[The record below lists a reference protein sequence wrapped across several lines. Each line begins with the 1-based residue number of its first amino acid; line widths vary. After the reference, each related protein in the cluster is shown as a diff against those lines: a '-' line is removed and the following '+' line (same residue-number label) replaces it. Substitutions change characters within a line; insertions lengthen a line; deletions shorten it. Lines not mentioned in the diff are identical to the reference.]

1 MPVFEAK
8 VFILDFFHLF
18 DIIGFHTIKFRF
30 PVVVRV
36 HQFTSS
42 PVHQFD
48 YPDRHLLLYVPAPT
62 DVRTVINRCS
72 MNRAFC
78 ISEHNQYVG
87 RTAKLNSP
95 VN

>member
-42 PVHQFD
+42 PVHQF
-48 YPDRHLLLYVPAPT
+48 T
-62 DVRTVINRCS
+62 S
-72 MNRAFC
+72 
-78 ISEHNQYVG
+78 
-87 RTAKLNSP
+87 SP
-95 VN
+95 VHQFTSSTILIDICCSTFQLQQMSER

>member
-42 PVHQFD
+42 PVHQFTSSTILID
-48 YPDRHLLLYVPAPT
+48 
-62 DVRTVINRCS
+62 ICCS
-72 MNRAFC
+72 TFQLQQM
-78 ISEHNQYVG
+78 SE
-87 RTAKLNSP
+87 R
-95 VN
+95 

>member
-42 PVHQFD
+42 PVHQF
-48 YPDRHLLLYVPAPT
+48 T
-62 DVRTVINRCS
+62 S
-72 MNRAFC
+72 
-78 ISEHNQYVG
+78 
-87 RTAKLNSP
+87 SP
-95 VN
+95 VHQFTSSPVHQFTSSPVHQFTSSPVH

>member
-42 PVHQFD
+42 TILID
-48 YPDRHLLLYVPAPT
+48 
-62 DVRTVINRCS
+62 ICCS
-72 MNRAFC
+72 TFQLQQM
-78 ISEHNQYVG
+78 SE
-87 RTAKLNSP
+87 R
-95 VN
+95 